1 MGSEFP
7 RSPLVLKGGL
17 VAYRLPD
24 LFPTV
29 IVFQYN
35 PDEVSR
41 SLQMQSTSGSAGRGE
56 ANRLNGPPQETL
68 TFSVEIDAADQL
80 EKPGE
85 NATTV
90 ENGLHPIIASI
101 ERLVYP
107 SYPLVIANEALAIAG
122 SAFILNE
129 TAPLTLLVWGPRRVL
144 PVQVQSLSIKEEAF
158 DQKLNPIR
166 AKVDLSLRVLTYR
179 DLDVT
184 NPGYWVYL
192 AAFTQKEVMSAL
204 NTYGD
209 TSGIA
214 ALGRL

>member
-1 MGSEFP
+1 MASAFP
-7 RSPLVLKGGL
+7 RSPRLIKGGI

-41 SLQMQSTSGSAGRGE
+41 SLTMQGGQGGGRGE
-56 ANRLNGPPQETL
+56 ANRVNGPPQETL
-68 TFSVEIDAADQL
+68 SFSVELDAADQL
-80 EKPGE
+80 ERPAE
-85 NATTV
+85 HAVTV
-90 ENGLHPIIASI
+90 ENGLHPVIASL

-107 SYPLVIANEALAIAG
+107 SYPVVIANEALAFAG
-122 SAFILNE
+122 SAFILQE
-129 TAPLTLLVWGPRRVL
+129 QAPLALLIWGPRRVL
-144 PVQVQSLSIKEEAF
+144 PVKIDSLSIKEEAF

-166 AKVDLSLRVLTYR
+166 AKADLSLRVLTYR

-192 AAFTQKEVMSAL
+192 AAFTQKEIMSAL
-204 NTYGD
+204 NLGD
-209 TSGIA
+209 DRTGIEA
-214 ALGRL
+214 ITPI

>member
-7 RSPLVLKGGL
+7 NSPRVLKGGL

-41 SLQMQSTSGSAGRGE
+41 SLQMQSASSGAGRGE
-56 ANRLNGPPQETL
+56 ANRVNGPPQETITL
-68 TFSVEIDAADQL
+68 SVEIDATDQL

-85 NATTV
+85 NATAV
-90 ENGLHPIIASI
+90 DNGLHPVIASI

-107 SYPLVIANEALAIAG
+107 SYPLVIANEALAFAG

-129 TAPLTLLVWGPRRVL
+129 TAPLTLLVWGARRVL

-166 AKVDLSLRVLTYR
+166 AKADLSLRVLTYR
-179 DLDVT
+179 DLEIT

>member
-7 RSPLVLKGGL
+7 HSPRVLKGGL

-41 SLQMQSTSGSAGRGE
+41 SLQMQSASSGAGRGE
-56 ANRLNGPPQETL
+56 ANRVNGPPQETISL
-68 TFSVEIDAADQL
+68 SVEIDATDQL

-85 NATTV
+85 NATAV
-90 ENGLHPIIASI
+90 DNGLHPVIASI

-107 SYPLVIANEALAIAG
+107 SYPLVIANEALAFAG

-129 TAPLTLLVWGPRRVL
+129 TAPLTLLVWGARRVL

-166 AKVDLSLRVLTYR
+166 AKADLSLRVLTYR

>member
-7 RSPLVLKGGL
+7 NSPRVLKGGL

-41 SLQMQSTSGSAGRGE
+41 SLQMQSASSGTGRGE
-56 ANRLNGPPQETL
+56 ANRVNGPPQETITL
-68 TFSVEIDAADQL
+68 SVEIDATDQL

-85 NATTV
+85 NATAV
-90 ENGLHPIIASI
+90 DNGLHPVIASI

-107 SYPLVIANEALAIAG
+107 SYPLVIANEALAFAG

-129 TAPLTLLVWGPRRVL
+129 TAPLTLLVWGARRVL

-166 AKVDLSLRVLTYR
+166 AKADLSLRVLTYR
-179 DLDVT
+179 DLEIT

>member
-7 RSPLVLKGGL
+7 RSPRVLKGGL

-41 SLQMQSTSGSAGRGE
+41 SLQMQSASGGSGRGE
-56 ANRLNGPPQETL
+56 ANRVNGPPQETL

-85 NATTV
+85 NATAV

-107 SYPLVIANEALAIAG
+107 SYPLVIANEALALAG

-144 PVQVQSLSIKEEAF
+144 PVRIQSLSIKEEAF

-166 AKVDLSLRVLTYR
+166 AKADLSLQVLTYR

-192 AAFTQKEVMSAL
+192 ASFTQKEAMSAL
-204 NTYGD
+204 NTFGND
-209 TSGIA
+209 SGIA

>member
-7 RSPLVLKGGL
+7 LSPRVLKGGL

-41 SLQMQSTSGSAGRGE
+41 SLQMQSASSGAGRGE
-56 ANRLNGPPQETL
+56 ANRVNGPPQETITL
-68 TFSVEIDAADQL
+68 SVEIDATDQL

-85 NATTV
+85 NATAV
-90 ENGLHPIIASI
+90 DNGLHPVIASI

-107 SYPLVIANEALAIAG
+107 SYPLVIANEALAFAG

-129 TAPLTLLVWGPRRVL
+129 TAPLTLLVWGARRVL

-166 AKVDLSLRVLTYR
+166 AKADLSLRVLTYR
-179 DLDVT
+179 DLEIT

>member
-7 RSPLVLKGGL
+7 GSPRVLKGGI

-41 SLQMQSTSGSAGRGE
+41 SFQSQGGNGGGRGD
-56 ANRLNGPPQETL
+56 ANRVNGPPQETL

-80 EKPGE
+80 ERPSE
-85 NATTV
+85 NAITV
-90 ENGLHPIIASI
+90 ENGLHPVIAAL

-107 SYPLVIANEALAIAG
+107 SYPVVIANEALALAG
-122 SAFILNE
+122 SAFILGE
-129 TAPLTLLVWGPRRVL
+129 QAPLALLIWGPRRVL
-144 PVQVQSLSIKEEAF
+144 PVQIQSLSIKEEAF
-158 DQKLNPIR
+158 DQTLNPIR
-166 AKVDLSLRVLTYR
+166 AKADLSLKVLTYR

-192 AAFTQKEVMSAL
+192 ASFTQKEAMSAL
-204 NTYGD
+204 NLLGD
-209 TSGIA
+209 KTGLEAIA
-214 ALGRL
+214 SI

>member
-7 RSPLVLKGGL
+7 NSPRVLKGGL
-17 VAYRLPD
+17 IAYRLPD
-24 LFPTV
+24 LTPTV

-41 SLQMQSTSGSAGRGE
+41 SLQMQAAAAGSGRGE
-56 ANRLNGPPQETL
+56 AQRVNGPPQETL

-80 EKPGE
+80 ERPGE
-85 NATTV
+85 NAATV
-90 ENGLHPIIASI
+90 ANGLHPIIASI

-107 SYPLVIANEALAIAG
+107 SYPLVIANEALALAG

-166 AKVDLSLRVLTYR
+166 AKADLSLRVLTYR
-179 DLDVT
+179 DLDMT

-192 AAFTQKEVMSAL
+192 AAFTQKETISAL
-204 NTYGD
+204 NTFGEA
-209 TSGIA
+209 SGVA
-214 ALGRL
+214 ELGRL